1 MTLIALPPIGSSCS
15 TAPLAVFPQPLG
27 LPGSPRGF
35 DLQPHRT
42 YGSCATTLT
51 SLLQGFPS
59 ADFLTALDGHPM
71 LPEHAQRRAAGLH
84 AEQHRKD
91 DERADKRALPV

>member
-1 MTLIALPPIGSSCS
+1 MFDSAVDHFFVNHSDSC
-15 TAPLAVFPQPLG
+15 
-27 LPGSPRGF
+27 SPRGF
-35 DLQPHRT
+35 DLQPPGPT
-42 YGSCATTLT
+42 GLT
-51 SLLQGFPS
+51 HHVDFVVAGFPS

-71 LPEHAQRRAAGLH
+71 LPEHAQRPAAGLH